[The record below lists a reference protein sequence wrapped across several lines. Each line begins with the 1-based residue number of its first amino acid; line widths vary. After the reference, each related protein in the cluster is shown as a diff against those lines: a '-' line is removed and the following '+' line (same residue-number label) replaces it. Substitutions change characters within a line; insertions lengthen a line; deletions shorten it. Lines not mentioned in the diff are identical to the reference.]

1 MLSFIKRHIFII
13 LIFIFTLVISFITF
27 LTFIGKTLFLSNDIN
42 LNYLLFLNIALLLI
56 FFLIIFREIANSI
69 KNNIN
74 VRGSVAN
81 RKYIVFFSLF
91 TLIPSLLISIFSLF
105 LFSFALE
112 KYFDNKITLAVNN
125 SYELAKNYID
135 EKRNKI
141 ESDIILVSYDLDKN
155 AQIFKNNINL
165 MQNFLNTQRF
175 LRGLDQIHIINKN
188 REVLFSSTETGYLS
202 VEEKAINMV
211 LNNNKPLKI
220 INAYENKSGAI
231 IRIQSM
237 NDAF

>member
-13 LIFIFTLVISFITF
+13 LVFIFTLIISFITF

-211 LNNNKPLKI
+211 LNNKKP
-220 INAYENKSGAI
+220 
-231 IRIQSM
+231 
-237 NDAF
+237 